1 MTDTEAVASGHDAVW
16 EQWRGLI
23 RARRDGRLS
32 ETEYRRRTAE
42 LRRHLDQLGVADP
55 DPAPPSYEPPTVPP
69 QAPSGD
75 REAALLGPSGVLT
88 LVVIV
93 AVLAAA
99 VGFALV
105 SLAA

>member
-1 MTDTEAVASGHDAVW
+1 MTDTGAVGTEHDVIW

-23 RARRDGRLS
+23 RARRDGQLS
-32 ETEYRRRTAE
+32 ETEYRRRTAD
-42 LRRHLDQLGVADP
+42 LRRRLDQLGLAGP
-55 DPAPPSYEPPTVPP
+55 DPTPAAYEPFPP
-69 QAPSGD
+69 PEPSRYES
-75 REAALLGPSGVLT
+75 REAAMLGPGGVLT

>member
-1 MTDTEAVASGHDAVW
+1 MTDTGVVASEHDVVW

-23 RARRDGRLS
+23 RARRDGQLS
-32 ETEYRRRTAE
+32 ETEYRRRTAD
-42 LRRHLDQLGVADP
+42 LRRRLDQHGLAAP
-55 DPAPPSYEPPTVPP
+55 DPAPPAYEPALPPPT
-69 QAPSGD
+69 
-75 REAALLGPSGVLT
+75 REAAILGPGGVLT